1 LRHKIPPYR
10 RLDRRRLVPGR
21 YVASCNAIS
30 WTWATGS
37 MVLDGEG
44 IGDNDQTA
52 ILLVSQRGYS
62 GFDVLGAANSRDDR
76 LHCHRTGGSLECA
89 RVKCSSNH
97 CRMRVHQDRN
107 TTASAPSAA
116 TMAAA
121 ATAGV
126 CFECEKRH
134 NDEQHRSSVRADSK
148 GAAGLAPQPARQLR
162 RRGGKARRA
171 TASCGQ
177 R

>member
-1 LRHKIPPYR
+1 
-10 RLDRRRLVPGR
+10 
-21 YVASCNAIS
+21 
-30 WTWATGS
+30 

-44 IGDNDQTA
+44 IGDNDQTT

-121 ATAGV
+121 ATAGGV
-126 CFECEKRH
+126 PRRNRRDNC
-134 NDEQHRSSVRADSK
+134 
-148 GAAGLAPQPARQLR
+148 AAEEAK
-162 RRGGKARRA
+162 RGGLQPPVDSAEGVA
-171 TASCGQ
+171 ILEGNEQ
-177 R
+177 G